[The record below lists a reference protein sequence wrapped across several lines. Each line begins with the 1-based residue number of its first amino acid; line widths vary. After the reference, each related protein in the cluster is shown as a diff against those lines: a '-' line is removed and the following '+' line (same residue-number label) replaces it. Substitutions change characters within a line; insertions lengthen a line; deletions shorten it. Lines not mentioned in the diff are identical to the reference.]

1 MGENRTL
8 EIPAELY
15 ERIERLAAVRETPVA
30 YLLEDA
36 LAMVEDQPI
45 ELVRSD
51 ALSREEAAS
60 RSVRESAAIRKEEA
74 AYRAMHSELVKKY
87 AGQYVAVY
95 KGELVD
101 FDADESDL
109 YRRIDQ
115 RYPDDVVLMKKVEKS
130 PEKVYYS
137 RSPRFIREV

>member
-1 MGENRTL
+1 MGDNRTL

-36 LAMVEDQPI
+36 LALVEEQPL
-45 ELVRSD
+45 ELVRPE
-51 ALSREEAAS
+51 AMSREEVAS
-60 RSVRESAAIRKEEA
+60 RSVRESAAIRKEEV
-74 AYRAMHSELVKKY
+74 AYRAMHSELFEKY
-87 AGQYVAVY
+87 AGRYVAVY
-95 KGELVD
+95 NGELVD

-109 YRRIDQ
+109 YRRIDK
-115 RYPDDVVLMKKVEKS
+115 RYPNDVVLMKKVEKS
-130 PEKVYYS
+130 PEKIYYS

>member
-1 MGENRTL
+1 MGDKRTL
-8 EIPAELY
+8 EIPTELY
-15 ERIERLAAVRETPVA
+15 ERIERLAAVRETPVV

-36 LAMVEDQPI
+36 LAMVEDQSI
-45 ELVRSD
+45 ELVRSE
-51 ALSREEAAS
+51 ALSWEEAAS
-60 RSVRESAAIRKEEA
+60 RSARESAAIRKEEA
-74 AYRAMHSELVKKY
+74 AYQAMHSELFEKY

-115 RYPDDVVLMKKVEKS
+115 RYPNEVVLMKKVEKS

-137 RSPRFIREV
+137 RSPRFVREA